1 MANNKILYIGLQISV
16 ALGSAVIGMMKEQRM
31 VEKAAKL
38 AAEQIKQV
46 G

>member
-1 MANNKILYIGLQISV
+1 MANNKILYIGLQIGV

>member
-1 MANNKILYIGLQISV
+1 MANNKYLFIVLQIGV
-16 ALGSAVIGMMKEQRM
+16 AAGGVILNVMKEHRL

>member
-1 MANNKILYIGLQISV
+1 MANNKFLYLGLQV
-16 ALGSAVIGMMKEQRM
+16 AVAIGGSVIGMMKEQRM

>member
-1 MANNKILYIGLQISV
+1 MANNKFLYLGLQV
-16 ALGSAVIGMMKEQRM
+16 AVAIGGAVISMMKEQRM

>member
-1 MANNKILYIGLQISV
+1 MANNKILYLGLQV
-16 ALGSAVIGMMKEQRM
+16 AVTIGGAVIGMMKEQRM
-31 VEKAAKL
+31 VEKVAKL

>member
-1 MANNKILYIGLQISV
+1 MANNKFLYLGLQVAV
-16 ALGSAVIGMMKEQRM
+16 ALGSAAIGMMKEQRM

>member
-1 MANNKILYIGLQISV
+1 MANNKFLYLGLQAAV
-16 ALGSAVIGMMKEQRM
+16 AIGGAVIGMMKEQRM

>member
-1 MANNKILYIGLQISV
+1 MANNKFLYLGLQV
-16 ALGSAVIGMMKEQRM
+16 AVTIGGAVIGMMKEQRM